1 MYTDRPTDRP
11 TDRQKC
17 YEDQYR
23 LGAVHLLDPGPLSRQ
38 RIAVADADHRGFV
51 LLIAVLR
58 VLVGGDVRRRCS
70 REKGE
75 AVRSGR
81 TAGDSLVCFYDIE
94 TVGISQKSGV
104 LI

>member
-1 MYTDRPTDRP
+1 M
-11 TDRQKC
+11 
-17 YEDQYR
+17 
-23 LGAVHLLDPGPLSRQ
+23 
-38 RIAVADADHRGFV
+38 ADADHRSFV

-58 VLVGGDVRRRCS
+58 VLVGGDVRQRCS

-94 TVGISQKSGV
+94 TVGISEKSAV